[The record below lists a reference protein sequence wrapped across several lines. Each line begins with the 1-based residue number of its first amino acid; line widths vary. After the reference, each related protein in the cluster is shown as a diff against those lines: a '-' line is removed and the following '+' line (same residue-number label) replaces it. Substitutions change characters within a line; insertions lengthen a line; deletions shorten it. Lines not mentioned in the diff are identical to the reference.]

1 MRHTI
6 SVVVQNRFGVLTRIA
21 GLFSGRG
28 FNIDT
33 LNVGPTQNDKVSRMT
48 LVVVGNDQVLEQV
61 VKQLN
66 KLVDVLEVHDFKDG
80 DVIDRELIL
89 LRVKATS
96 STRPEVMQIC
106 DIFRAKIVDVQSTSL
121 SIEVTGDESKIDKF
135 LQLMKPFGILELSRT
150 GRIYTDRDASLTPL
164 QRRRVAVIGFGSQGH
179 AHALNLKNSGI
190 KVTIGL
196 YRGSKSIAVA
206 KKHGF
211 KVLPTAEAVRG
222 ADVIFV
228 AVPDLKIP
236 SVYEKDIAPNLR
248 KGQCLLF
255 SHGFAIHYKT
265 VRPPKN
271 VDVILVA
278 PKGPGH
284 IVRRQYQEGRG
295 VPALFAVQQNPSG
308 QARAIAMAWARG
320 IGATRAGLLQT
331 TFQEETE
338 TDLFGEQAVLCG
350 GTSALIQAGFEVLL
364 KAGYQPEVAYFEVLH
379 ELKLIVDLINES
391 GIAGMRFSISETAK
405 YGDVTRGPRV
415 VDART
420 KRSME
425 AVLRQI
431 RNGAFAREWI
441 RESRTGMKRYHALL
455 KKGEKHPI
463 EKTGA
468 RLRGLMPWIRRRNL
482 KGAQAAY

>member
-1 MRHTI
+1 MP
-6 SVVVQNRFGVLTRIA
+6 A
-21 GLFSGRG
+21 
-28 FNIDT
+28 
-33 LNVGPTQNDKVSRMT
+33 
-48 LVVVGNDQVLEQV
+48 
-61 VKQLN
+61 
-66 KLVDVLEVHDFKDG
+66 
-80 DVIDRELIL
+80 
-89 LRVKATS
+89 
-96 STRPEVMQIC
+96 
-106 DIFRAKIVDVQSTSL
+106 
-121 SIEVTGDESKIDKF
+121 
-135 LQLMKPFGILELSRT
+135 
-150 GRIYTDRDASLTPL
+150 RIYHDRDASLTPL
-164 QRRRVAVIGFGSQGH
+164 RRRKVAVIGFGSQGH

-190 KVTIGL
+190 RVTIGL
-196 YRGSKSIAVA
+196 YKGSKSIPVA

-308 QARAIAMAWARG
+308 HARGIAMAWARG

-331 TFQEETE
+331 TFKEETE

-350 GTSALIQAGFEVLL
+350 GTSALIQAGFEVLV

-379 ELKLIVDLINES
+379 ELKLIVDLINEA

-405 YGDVTRGPRV
+405 YGDVVSGPRV
-415 VDART
+415 IDART
-420 KRSME
+420 KKSMQG
-425 AVLRQI
+425 VLQDI
-431 RNGAFAREWI
+431 RNGKFARDWI
-441 RESRTGMKRYHALL
+441 RESRTGMKRYRRLL
-455 KKGEKHPI
+455 KAGEKHPI
-463 EKTGA
+463 EMTGA